1 MTPFHPTPTGYEAW
15 WRGTERAVLAGI
27 AREVAAML
35 RDQAGLPDVDA
46 SDPLGP
52 LAATMQSTGT
62 ARVPDDPAVQR
73 LLPDASRDD
82 DAVSEEF
89 RHLTQTDLA
98 AAKVRGLERFAELV
112 EAAGDSDELDGFED
126 DVDVDGLDDEEGGLD
141 EGALLDDDLDDLD
154 DDEELDEGEVS
165 TAVVIT
171 HEDAPT
177 VAAALTDLRLVVAQR
192 LGLETDDDVEAIH
205 DDVMS
210 DTVGDDPERGV
221 DAEVRRYWGGIFLA
235 AGLAQESLVGAMLDD
250 LRARRG

>member
-1 MTPFHPTPTGYEAW
+1 MTPFHATATGYEAW

-35 RDQAGLPDVDA
+35 RDQAGLPDADPA
-46 SDPLGP
+46 DPLGA
-52 LAATMQSTGT
+52 LAATVQSTGT
-62 ARVPDDPAVQR
+62 PRVPDDPAARR
-73 LLPDASRDD
+73 LLPDASDD
-82 DAVSEEF
+82 DEISAEF

-98 AAKVRGLERFAELV
+98 AAKVRGLERFAALV
-112 EAAGDSDELDGFED
+112 EGGAGEGDAADEADADLFAD
-126 DVDVDGLDDEEGGLD
+126 DVERPEHDEEPD
-141 EGALLDDDLDDLD
+141 P
-154 DDEELDEGEVS
+154 EEPDPGEVS
-165 TAVVIT
+165 TAVVVSRD
-171 HEDAPT
+171 DAPV

-192 LGLETDDDVEAIH
+192 LGLRTDDDVEAIH

-210 DTVGDDPERGV
+210 DTVAGDPEAGV